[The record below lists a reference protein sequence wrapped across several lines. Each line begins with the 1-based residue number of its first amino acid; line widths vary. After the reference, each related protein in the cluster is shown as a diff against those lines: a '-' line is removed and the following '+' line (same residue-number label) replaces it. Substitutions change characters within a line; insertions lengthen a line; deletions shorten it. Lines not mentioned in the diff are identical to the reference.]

1 MLRNPRPLFEPLG
14 HSMVSL
20 DHFRRPLTDH
30 HGWRGHV
37 PRYDFGHHREVNN
50 PQIGHAV
57 NPQLGVRHSSRII
70 GRTHGTG
77 GHVVCQLV
85 CELAGEAFPIR
96 RTVDVR
102 VLTAFDRFG
111 KVLKVEVTQMS
122 NSSDGNNFPCVP

>member
-1 MLRNPRPLFEPLG
+1 M
-14 HSMVSL
+14 
-20 DHFRRPLTDH
+20 
-30 HGWRGHV
+30 
-37 PRYDFGHHREVNN
+37 
-50 PQIGHAV
+50 
-57 NPQLGVRHSSRII
+57 
-70 GRTHGTG
+70 
-77 GHVVCQLV
+77 CQLV